1 LRTTTPD
8 DNLMGCVICRC
19 LIIFV
24 RVPHTSSLYRS
35 PTVNRFR
42 CLLWAFVWESW
53 NCSCTEGTRI
63 IAIPANA
70 GECVAALSRQ
80 QQQSP
85 LNYSLMLWCIFLEGP
100 PKTHHHHPPP
110 TARFPLSICV
120 DICQRTVFSRRVFA
134 TFFRLFRIYC
144 V

>member
-1 LRTTTPD
+1 
-8 DNLMGCVICRC
+8 MGCVICRC
-19 LIIFV
+19 LNICV
-24 RVPHTSSLYRS
+24 GVPTTSSLYRS

-42 CLLWAFVWESW
+42 CLLWAFVRESW

-100 PKTHHHHPPP
+100 PKTHHHPPPP